1 MKTAN
6 KLVLN
11 DVEDYEPIYI
21 GLNPI
26 KTPIAY
32 NNKVKCLMLSGIN
45 EEDAKRIAL
54 EPIELELYYEVGY
67 GLMAVESA
75 AVESETIY
83 SPYSGEMY
91 SDKNKI
97 G

>member
-1 MKTAN
+1 METAN

-11 DVEDYEPIYI
+11 DVEDYEPIYRFKS
-21 GLNPI
+21 N

-91 SDKNKI
+91 SNKNKI